1 MSFRET
7 KENEGIGPYQP
18 ERSILLIRLEDCF
31 IFKDWVEK
39 LFKEGNITLSK
50 SVLVD
55 SPPTLTGGGQGQI
68 QIAVP
73 LLIFSVIFDLTRQER
88 HHAL

>member
-18 ERSILLIRLEDCF
+18 ELSIILIRLEDCF

-50 SVLVD
+50 
-55 SPPTLTGGGQGQI
+55 
-68 QIAVP
+68 
-73 LLIFSVIFDLTRQER
+73 
-88 HHAL
+88 

>member
-18 ERSILLIRLEDCF
+18 ELSIILIRLEDCF

-55 SPPTLTGGGQGQI
+55 PLPTNQCHSDGNRRREDPFWGQF
-68 QIAVP
+68 P
-73 LLIFSVIFDLTRQER
+73 
-88 HHAL
+88 